1 VLNLDQSD
9 PQFDNAL
16 QDLSLTVIKQ
26 GLKLDATSDIKPKGF
41 EVRVQHSR
49 NHTQKMTHKSL
60 DIFKRNIGKNEI
72 SDKSEKVSAR
82 SFLGVDELEYQD
94 D

>member
-1 VLNLDQSD
+1 
-9 PQFDNAL
+9 
-16 QDLSLTVIKQ
+16 
-26 GLKLDATSDIKPKGF
+26 
-41 EVRVQHSR
+41 
-49 NHTQKMTHKSL
+49 MTHKSL